1 MSDVTCSI
9 EGCTEPLSAR
19 GWCRKHYS
27 RWYNHGDPLAG
38 RPARTPPS
46 GRCAVDGCTRKSRT
60 KGLCSAHYDRWRRN
74 GTTGEV
80 RIGARNPGA
89 ECLVDEC
96 DRLSTARGFCG
107 AHYYRWKTQG
117 DAGDAAIMPVSK
129 GRDIG
134 YGAAHDRVRKLR
146 GRASQYICTEC
157 GGPAQQWAYN
167 HRDPD
172 VIRAPM
178 DALLGAG
185 MLYSADPAF
194 YQPMCKR
201 CHSAFDAKHRDSIL

>member
-27 RWYNHGDPLAG
+27 RWYNHGDP
-38 RPARTPPS
+38 R
-46 GRCAVDGCTRKSRT
+46 
-60 KGLCSAHYDRWRRN
+60 
-74 GTTGEV
+74 
-80 RIGARNPGA
+80 
-89 ECLVDEC
+89 
-96 DRLSTARGFCG
+96 
-107 AHYYRWKTQG
+107 
-117 DAGDAAIMPVSK
+117 
-129 GRDIG
+129 
-134 YGAAHDRVRKLR
+134 RVRKLR